1 MFYHIIICNF
11 IIDQWTKS
19 WVMQH
24 FYLGE
29 SMPIVQNI
37 FHMTYIINRGAAFG
51 MLEDQRIF
59 FLVVVAVLLAVYWYF
74 HKHIQEGPN
83 YLKLGASLLISGA
96 LGNAYDRYTMHGV
109 VDFFDFRIWPIFNVA
124 DISICVGVVLVS
136 YYVFTKT
143 EE

>member
-1 MFYHIIICNF
+1 MFYLIIICNF

-59 FLVVVAVLLAVYWYF
+59 FLVVVAVLFAVYWYF
-74 HKHIQEGPN
+74 HKHILEGPN
-83 YLKLGASLLISGA
+83 
-96 LGNAYDRYTMHGV
+96 
-109 VDFFDFRIWPIFNVA
+109 
-124 DISICVGVVLVS
+124 
-136 YYVFTKT
+136 
-143 EE
+143 